1 MCRKCA
7 LLLAKDTAKCPFCS
21 ASARLKELKQVVL
34 SYGECD
40 PSLLLEQEMMT
51 CPASD
56 DTVVDPP
63 GPATLER
70 DPIIS
75 RGEQTLRLL
84 GDIANSDPLDWRRP
98 SSGGGHDRGLLF
110 ARAGR
115 VINDIESRLEGSDG
129 VKVSHKQ

>member
-7 LLLAKDTAKCPFCS
+7 LLLAKDAAKCPFCS
-21 ASARLKELKQVVL
+21 APARLKELKQVVL

-40 PSLLLEQEMMT
+40 PSLLLEQEITT

-63 GPATLER
+63 DSDTSER
-70 DPIIS
+70 DPIIV

-84 GDIANSDPLDWRRP
+84 DDIANMDPLDWRRP
-98 SSGGGHDRGLLF
+98 SSGGGHDKGLVF